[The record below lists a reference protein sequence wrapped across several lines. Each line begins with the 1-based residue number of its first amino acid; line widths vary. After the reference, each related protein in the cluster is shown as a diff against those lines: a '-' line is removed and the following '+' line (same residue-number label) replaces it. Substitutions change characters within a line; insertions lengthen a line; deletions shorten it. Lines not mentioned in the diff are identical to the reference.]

1 MRFDIEVIS
10 DELLPAIRSVIA
22 SRLSSD
28 YGYTQEE
35 IAAKLD
41 VTQPAVSQYL
51 GKSRAD
57 QDVVAALRDD
67 PQVDLLLDDV
77 ASSAAKDR
85 DFSDDI
91 ASIVE
96 TVRDKGLIKEKFEG
110 TKNF

>member
-41 VTQPAVSQYL
+41 VTQPAVSQYMNQA
-51 GKSRAD
+51 RAD
-57 QDVVAALRDD
+57 QEVIEALRED
-67 PQVDLLLDDV
+67 PQIDLLIEDAV
-77 ASSAAKDR
+77 SNAAKDK
-85 DFSDDI
+85 DFSGDI
-91 ASIVE
+91 ASVVE
-96 TVRDKGLIKEKFEG
+96 TVRDKGLLKEKFED
-110 TKNF
+110 TKKL